1 MAVASTT
8 AAPSAAV
15 AAISAAILAAVAAA
29 ASRFLLARL
38 RFLLAASLRL
48 AMVDGKIDGFIGES
62 SELSQSK

>member
-1 MAVASTT
+1 
-8 AAPSAAV
+8 V